1 MQNKVIDLL
10 LQYQEWAMVISI
22 VINILISTFGFIPSV
37 FLTAAN
43 ITVFGFWEG
52 TLISFIGESFGAVVA
67 FYLYRKGFKRITEKV
82 FIRYPK
88 LNALLEATGKRA
100 FILIL
105 SFRLLPFIP
114 SGIVT
119 FVAAIGNAS
128 PLIFFI
134 ASSIGKIPALLME
147 AFMTNELMQWS
158 NLGKIIVV
166 IIALFL
172 MYLGM
177 KGRGK

>member
-10 LQYQEWAMVISI
+10 LQYQEWAMMISL
-22 VINILISTFGFIPSV
+22 VINILISIFGFIPSI

-52 TLISFIGESFGAVVA
+52 TLISFIGESIGAVVA
-67 FYLYRKGFKRITEKV
+67 FYLYRKGFKRITNKV

-88 LNALLEATGKRA
+88 LNDLLEATGKRA
-100 FILIL
+100 FIFIL

-128 PLIFFI
+128 SLIFLI
-134 ASSIGKIPALLME
+134 ASSIGKIPALLLE
-147 AFMTNELMQWS
+147 GFMTNELMEWS
-158 NLGKIIVV
+158 NLGKVLIV

-172 MYLGM
+172 LYSIM